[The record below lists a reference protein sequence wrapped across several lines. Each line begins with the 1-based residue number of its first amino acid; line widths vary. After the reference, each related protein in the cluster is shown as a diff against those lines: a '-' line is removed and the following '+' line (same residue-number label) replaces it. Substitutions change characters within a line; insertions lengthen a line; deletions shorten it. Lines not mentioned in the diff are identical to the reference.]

1 MKPGAVESGTTAAH
15 TDGCNEENRLAGFTS
30 WLRARK
36 TLASGVA
43 IAVLVGAPVT
53 VAVLHQGFPVT
64 DPDLRA
70 REVWVTNAEELL
82 AGRLNRQIEELDAAV
97 STASNE
103 ADVFQRGDDAFVY
116 DPAVG
121 SIERIDPSFTTLS
134 QRIDVPPASK
144 IAYGGDVI
152 AVLSP
157 AGELWNVQ
165 AGAELQF
172 DWRGTDPIAKLGD
185 DAEVAVSD
193 KGTIFATSVE
203 KGTLKTFVRG
213 AADDPTT
220 TEVKDLGE
228 HQLAAVGERA
238 VVFDEERNTVVV
250 DGRET
255 ELPSEGLRLQQSGAE
270 HDTAY
275 IATATG
281 IIELGLADGA
291 VRELDAEAPAGS
303 SGAADV
309 AAPVWLDGCVH
320 GAWAEA
326 GRYLSS
332 CDGEEPRLL
341 DIDQPTAGAR
351 LEFRVNRD
359 VIALNNLTNGN
370 AWLVDSDLRLVDN
383 WEEVTPPEESEEL
396 EGDEKSAQQT
406 FEDTIAERTD
416 QNRPPI
422 ARDDDF
428 GARPGRTTILEVLEN
443 DTDPD
448 GDVLSVS
455 SVTEIPESMGR
466 IEQIDGGRALQFSPA
481 AGAAGTVSFRY
492 SVDDGRG
499 GVAEAS
505 VNVRVVPDSENT
517 APVSSRSGAISVE
530 QGQQVSYNVLTD
542 WIDPDGD
549 DLYLVNASPIGGD
562 SVRFSP
568 DGNLT
573 FQHRSAELGQKEV
586 QFTVSDGQTAATGTL
601 TVDVKPSGSLN
612 PIGTPDFARVFVG
625 EKTLIEP
632 LVNDISP
639 SGAPLTL
646 IGVEDPP
653 EGAEITPN
661 LERGSISFSS
671 AEAGEY
677 VFVYNLGAGA
687 AVSVGLIRVQ
697 VVEEPTEALLP
708 IAVKDT
714 AYLRPGEPLAIPVL
728 ANDVS
733 PSGRVLAVQSVDDT
747 GTEGLVSVE
756 LITNTVVRVT
766 ASAAIERQ
774 LQFAYTVSDGIGT
787 ATTTVTV
794 VPVPPLVKDQPPVA
808 LDDTAIVRAGDIVT
822 VPVTKND
829 FHPDAAAFHVLP
841 ELGLGDGFQGL
852 AFVDDD
858 TVRYQAPDEPGLHS
872 LTYSIGDDSEQT
884 ATAKLTFTVVGRG
897 SDGNRPPL
905 PTPITSRTFAGS
917 AVKIDV
923 PLDGLDPDGDSV
935 TLTGIKSA
943 PTLGRV
949 SDRTSTSLTY
959 EASQGSAG
967 TDTFTYE
974 VRDAYGATAV
984 GTIRIGVIPRP
995 VVQLPPTAVD
1005 DSIEMKPGRT
1015 ASVEVLLNDS
1025 DPSGYSLRVESL
1037 PDVDEGLEAE
1047 IRDLRR
1053 VIVKAPEQEGAY
1065 TIRYEISNGHGG
1077 ADAAFLQVAVTDD
1090 AVILP
1095 PTAEDQVIEPEEVLD
1110 GEDVTVTPLADAT
1123 NPGGLVEDLVVTLE
1137 GPNASKAEVDANG
1150 RITVTPGRE
1159 RFAVAYRLTNELDEL
1174 SAMAFVIVPPV
1185 PGGDTAVE
1193 ETQRPEETPK
1203 PKTPEELQAEEKAK
1217 FPAPYLKNLDPIVVP
1232 MNGKIAWGVN
1242 ELVEVPSGNP
1252 ALILSATA
1260 SATDENVLL
1269 DGTRMQYVPKKDY
1282 RGQASLTFEVTDGKS
1297 ADDPIGRTAILTLPI
1312 TVGDPDFNDTPPSF
1326 TPRSEKI
1333 EAGEKARTVDLR
1345 QSSDQPNREN
1355 IERFTYT
1362 NLGGT
1367 SADIQAEI
1375 IDGAT
1380 LSFKS
1385 PLGVQPGTKTRLTFD
1400 VNFNEF
1406 TVPGYVDVTVVSS
1419 TRAMPKTSDDG
1430 PFEMNR
1436 SQSLPIDVLANDFN
1450 PFAQDGVPLKVIGAE
1465 IDQASV
1471 GSTATVSFTAKD
1483 ITVRTGAAFT
1493 GTLSVIYR
1501 IEDGTRDPARQT
1513 TGRATVIVR
1522 APPDAPNTPTATA
1535 SDGQA
1540 TVRWDAPA
1548 TNNSPISGYEVSWSG
1563 GSKSFGAGAAGT
1575 AQSITGLTNGTTY
1588 SFQVRA
1594 ENAKG
1599 WGAWSSAST
1608 AVTPYGTPGAP
1619 GVSVS
1624 SSGYAPATIT
1634 ASWSAPASG
1643 GGSLTYKARIDG
1655 GNWRDVGGSRST
1667 SFGGVGAGTHRVE
1680 VVATNSGNKEG
1691 PAGSDAVGVSNPPP
1705 PPRTVSLS
1713 KGERVGYYSGQYGYC
1728 GGNCWFYNVSVSNF
1742 QPGTTVQMV
1751 PYCNGGALNGRYN
1764 ISIDGNGNGSFVG
1777 RWNGS
1782 IPSSFCGDVG
1792 SVTVDGVRSNNW

>member
-1 MKPGAVESGTTAAH
+1 MS
-15 TDGCNEENRLAGFTS
+15 GFTS

-103 ADVFQRGDDAFVY
+103 ADVFQNGDDAFVY

-193 KGTIFATSVE
+193 AGTIFATSVE
-203 KGTLKTFVRG
+203 KGTLKTFERG
-213 AADDPTT
+213 SADTPSS
-220 TEVKDLGE
+220 TEVSDLGE
-228 HQLAAVGERA
+228 HQLAAVGERP
-238 VVFDEERNTVVV
+238 VIFDEERDVLVV
-250 DGRET
+250 DGRVT
-255 ELPSEGLRLQQSGAE
+255 ELPGEGLRLQQSSAE
-270 HDTAY
+270 HDAAY
-275 IATATG
+275 VATATG
-281 IIELGLADGA
+281 IVEVGLDDGA

-326 GRYLSS
+326 GRYLAS
-332 CDGEEPRLL
+332 CDGEKPRLL

-370 AWLVDSDLRLVDN
+370 AWLVDSELRLVDN
-383 WEEVTPPEESEEL
+383 WEEVTPPEESDEL

-406 FEDTIAERTD
+406 FEDTIAERTA
-416 QNRPPI
+416 QNRPPV

-448 GDVLSVS
+448 GDVLAVS

-481 AGAAGTVSFRY
+481 EGAAGTVSFRY
-492 SVDDGRG
+492 SVSDGRD

-505 VNVRVVPDSENT
+505 VNVRIVPDSENT
-517 APVSSRSGAISVE
+517 APISSRSGAISVE

-542 WIDPDGD
+542 WNDPDGD
-549 DLYLVNASPIGGD
+549 DLYLVNASPVGGD

-573 FQHRSAELGQKEV
+573 FQHKSAELGQKEV

-601 TVDVKPSGSLN
+601 TVEVKPSGSLN

-639 SGAPLTL
+639 SGAPLAL
-646 IGVEDPP
+646 LGVDEAP
-653 EGAEITPN
+653 ENAEVKPN
-661 LERGSISFSS
+661 VERGSITFSS
-671 AEAGEY
+671 AEPGDY
-677 VFVYNLGAGA
+677 VFVYNLGAGS

-697 VVEEPTEALLP
+697 VVEQPAEALAP

-714 AYLRPGEPLAIPVL
+714 AYLRPGEPLSIPVL

-747 GTEGLVSVE
+747 ATDGLVSVE
-756 LITNTVVRVT
+756 LLTNTVTRVT
-766 ASAAIERQ
+766 ASAALDRQ
-774 LQFAYTVSDGIGT
+774 LQFSYTVSDGINS
-787 ATTTVTV
+787 ATSTVTV
-794 VPVPPLVKDQPPVA
+794 VPVPPLVKNQPPVA
-808 LDDTAIVRAGDIVT
+808 VDDAAIVRAGDIVT
-822 VPVTKND
+822 VPVTEND

-841 ELGLGDGFQGL
+841 ELATGDDFPGL

-858 TVRYQAPDEPGLHS
+858 TVRYQAPDKPGVFS
-872 LTYSIGDDSEQT
+872 LDYEISDDTEQT
-884 ATAKLTFTVVGRG
+884 AKATLTFTVVARG

-917 AVKIDV
+917 GVKIDI

-935 TLTGIKSA
+935 TLTRITSA
-943 PTLGRV
+943 PSLGQV
-949 SDRTSTSLTY
+949 SDLTSTSLLY
-959 EASQGSAG
+959 AAMPGSAG

-974 VRDAYGATAV
+974 IRDTYGATAT

-995 VVQLPPTAVD
+995 VVQLPPSAVD

-1025 DPSGYSLRVESL
+1025 DPSGYSLRVASL
-1037 PDVDEGLEAE
+1037 PDIAEGLKAE

-1053 VIVKAPEQEGAY
+1053 VVVEAPAQEGAY

-1077 ADAAFLQVAVTDD
+1077 ADTAFLQIAVTED

-1123 NPGGLVEDLVVTLE
+1123 NPGGLVEDLAVTVE
-1137 GPNASKAEVDANG
+1137 GPNASKAEVDADG
-1150 RITVTPGRE
+1150 RITVKPGSE
-1159 RFAVAYRLTNELDEL
+1159 RYAVAYRVTNDLDDL

-1185 PGGDTAVE
+1185 PGGADATVDETQAPE
-1193 ETQRPEETPK
+1193 ETQK

-1217 FPAPYLKNLDPIVVP
+1217 FPAPYLKDLDPIVVP
-1232 MNGKIAWGVN
+1232 MNGEIDWSVDD
-1242 ELVEVPSGNP
+1242 LVEVPSGNP
-1252 ALILSATA
+1252 ALILSANA
-1260 SATDENVLL
+1260 SATEEEVQI
-1269 DGTRMQYVPKKDY
+1269 DGTHLQYVPTKEY
-1282 RGQASLTFEVTDGKS
+1282 RGPASLTFEVTDGKN

-1312 TVGDPDFNDTPPSF
+1312 TVGDPDFNDTPPTF
-1326 TPRSEKI
+1326 TPRAETI
-1333 EAGEKARTVDLR
+1333 EAGEPAREIDLR
-1345 QSSDQPNREN
+1345 QSSDQPNPDN
-1355 IERFTYT
+1355 IERITYT

-1367 SADIQAEI
+1367 TDDIQAEI
-1375 IDGAT
+1375 VDGAT
-1380 LSFKS
+1380 LRFKA
-1385 PLGVQPGTKTRLTFD
+1385 PLGVQKGASTRITFD

-1406 TVPGYVDVTVVSS
+1406 TVPGYIDVKVVSS
-1419 TRAMPKTSDDG
+1419 TRALPRAVDDG
-1430 PFEMNR
+1430 DFEMDR
-1436 SQSLPIDVLANDFN
+1436 SASRPIDVLANDFN
-1450 PFAQDGVPLKVIGAE
+1450 PFGQDGVPLVVVGAE

-1471 GSTATVSFTAKD
+1471 GSTASVTYTATD

-1493 GTLSVIYR
+1493 GTLSVIYT
-1501 IEDGTRDPARQT
+1501 IEDGTKDPDRRT
-1513 TGRATVIVR
+1513 TGRVTVIVR
-1522 APPDAPNTPTATA
+1522 AAPDAPNAPTASA
-1535 SDGQA
+1535 SDAQG

-1548 TNNSPISGYEVSWSG
+1548 TNNSPITRYEVQWTGG
-1563 GSKSFGAGAAGT
+1563 GSRIFDASTAGT
-1575 AQSITGLTNGTTY
+1575 SQTIGLTNGTTY
-1588 SFQVRA
+1588 TFSVRA
-1594 ENAKG
+1594 ENQHKG
-1599 WGAWSSAST
+1599 WGAWSLSSN

-1619 GVSVS
+1619 GVSVR
-1624 SSGYAPATIT
+1624 SSGDAPSTIT
-1634 ASWSAPASG
+1634 ASWSVPASG
-1643 GGSLTYKARIDG
+1643 GGSLSYRARIDG
-1655 GNWRDVGGSRST
+1655 GSWRDVGGATST
-1667 SFGGVGAGTHRVE
+1667 AWGGVGAGRHTVE
-1680 VVATNSGNKEG
+1680 VEATNTGDKRG
-1691 PAGSDAVGVSNPPP
+1691 PAGSDSVSVSNPPP

-1713 KGERVGYYSGQYGYC
+1713 KGERVGYYNGQYGYC

-1751 PYCNGGALNGRYN
+1751 PYCNGGALKGRYN

-1782 IPSSFCGDVG
+1782 TPSSFCGDVG

>member
-1 MKPGAVESGTTAAH
+1 M
-15 TDGCNEENRLAGFTS
+15 AGFTS

-70 REVWVTNAEELL
+70 RDVWVTNAEELL

-103 ADVFQRGDDAFVY
+103 TDVFQNGDDAFVY

-144 IAYGGDVI
+144 VAYGGDVI

-172 DWRGTDPIAKLGD
+172 DWRGTDPIAKLGE

-193 KGTIFATSVE
+193 TGTIFATSIAKERVQRFE
-203 KGTLKTFVRG
+203 RG
-213 AADDPTT
+213 KADAPQTT
-220 TEVKDLGE
+220 KIADLGE
-228 HQLAAVGERA
+228 HQIAAIGERA
-238 VVFDEERNTVVV
+238 VIFDEERNAVIV
-250 DGRET
+250 DGRVT
-255 ELPSEGLRLQQSGAE
+255 ELDDAGLRLQQSSAE
-270 HDTAY
+270 NDTAY
-275 IATATG
+275 VATATG
-281 IIELGLADGA
+281 LVAVPLDGGK
-291 VRELDAEAPAGS
+291 VRELDAEAAVGS
-303 SGAADV
+303 AGAADV
-309 AAPVWLDGCVH
+309 AAPVWLNGCVH

-326 GRYLSS
+326 GRYLAS
-332 CDGEEPRLL
+332 CDGEKPRLL
-341 DIDQPTAGAR
+341 DIDQPTAAAR

-383 WEEVTPPEESEEL
+383 WEEVTPPEESDEL

-416 QNRPPI
+416 QNRPPV
-422 ARDDDF
+422 AREDDF
-428 GARPGRTTILEVLEN
+428 GARPTRTTILEVLEN

-448 GDVLSVS
+448 GDVLTVS
-455 SVTEIPESMGR
+455 SVTGIPESMGR

-481 AGAAGTVSFRY
+481 EGAAGTVSFRY

-505 VNVRVVPDSENT
+505 VNVRVVPESENT
-517 APVSSRSGAISVE
+517 APVSVRSGAISVE
-530 QGQQVSYNVLTD
+530 QGQQVSYNVVTD

-549 DLYLVNASPIGGD
+549 DLYLVNASPVGGD

-573 FQHRSAELGQKEV
+573 FQHKSAELGQKEV
-586 QFTVSDGQTAATGTL
+586 QFTVSDGQTAATGML
-601 TVDVKPSGSLN
+601 TVEVKPSGSLN
-612 PIGTPDFARVFVG
+612 PIGTPDFTRVFAG

-632 LVNDISP
+632 LVNDVSP
-639 SGAPLTL
+639 SGAPLSL
-646 IGVEDPP
+646 LGIEEAP
-653 EGAEITPN
+653 ESAEITPN
-661 LERGSISFSS
+661 LERGSITFSS
-671 AEAGEY
+671 SEVGDY

-687 AVSVGLIRVQ
+687 TVSVGLIRVQ
-697 VVEEPTEALLP
+697 VVEAPAEALPP

-714 AYLRPGEPLAIPVL
+714 AYLRPGEPLSIPVL

-747 GTEGLVSVE
+747 ATDGLVSVE
-756 LITNTVVRVT
+756 LLTNTVARVT
-766 ASAAIERQ
+766 ASAALDRQ
-774 LQFAYTVSDGIGT
+774 LQFAYTVSDGVGT

-794 VPVPPLVKDQPPVA
+794 VPVPPLVKNQPPVA
-808 LDDTAIVRAGDIVT
+808 TEDTAIVRAGDIVT
-822 VPVTKND
+822 VPVTRND

-841 ELGLGDGFQGL
+841 ELAFGDDFKGL

-858 TVRYQAPDEPGLHS
+858 TVRYQAPEEAGVYS
-872 LTYSIGDDSEQT
+872 LSYAIGDDHEQT
-884 ATAKLTFTVVGRG
+884 AKAKLTITVVGRG
-897 SDGNRPPL
+897 SEGNRAPL
-905 PTPITSRTFAGS
+905 PTPITSRTFEGS
-917 AVKIDV
+917 AVKIDI

-935 TLTGIKSA
+935 TLTGISST
-943 PTLGRV
+943 PSLGRV
-949 SDRTSTSLTY
+949 VERTSTSLTY
-959 EASQGSAG
+959 EALTGSAG
-967 TDTFTYE
+967 TETFTYE
-974 VRDAYGATAV
+974 VRDTYGASAT

-995 VVQLPPTAVD
+995 VVQLPPSAVD

-1053 VIVKAPEQEGAY
+1053 VVVKAPDQEGAY

-1077 ADAAFLQVAVTDD
+1077 ADAAFLQIAVTDD

-1110 GEDVTVTPLADAT
+1110 GEDVTVTPLRDAT
-1123 NPGGLVEDLVVTLE
+1123 NPGGLVEDLVVTVE
-1137 GPNASKAEVDANG
+1137 GPNASKAEVDSDG
-1150 RITVTPGRE
+1150 RITVKPGRD
-1159 RFAVAYRLTNELDEL
+1159 RYAVAYRLTNDLDDL

-1185 PGGDTAVE
+1185 PAGDDAVE

-1217 FPAPYLKNLDPIVVP
+1217 FPAPYLKDLDPIIVP
-1232 MNGKIAWGVN
+1232 MNGRIAWSVN
-1242 ELVEVPSGNP
+1242 DLVEVPSGNP
-1252 ALILSATA
+1252 ALILTANA
-1260 SATDENVLL
+1260 SATDDEVLV
-1269 DGTRMQYVPKKDY
+1269 DGTHLQYIPRQDF
-1282 RGQASLTFEVTDGKS
+1282 RGSASLTFQVTDGKS

-1326 TPRSEKI
+1326 TPRSETI
-1333 EAGEKARTVDLR
+1333 EAGEAARTVDLR
-1345 QSSDQPNREN
+1345 QSSDQPNRDN

-1367 SADIQAEI
+1367 SEDIQAEI

-1380 LSFKS
+1380 LSFKA
-1385 PLGVQPGTKTRLTFD
+1385 PLGVQPGTEARLTFD
-1400 VNFNEF
+1400 VNFNDF
-1406 TVPGYVDVTVVSS
+1406 TVPGYVDVKVVSS
-1419 TRAMPKTSDDG
+1419 TRAMPRTVDDG

-1436 SQSLPIDVLANDFN
+1436 SDAKLIDVLGNDFN
-1450 PFAQDGVPLKVIGAE
+1450 PFEQDGVPLRVVGAE
-1465 IDQASV
+1465 IDQVSV
-1471 GSTATVSFTAKD
+1471 GSTASVSFTSTD

-1493 GTLSVIYR
+1493 GTVSVIYR
-1501 IEDGTRDPARQT
+1501 IEDGTKDPLRQT

-1522 APPDAPNTPTATA
+1522 APPDQPNRPAASA
-1535 SDGQA
+1535 SDAAA
-1540 TVRWDAPA
+1540 TVRWNEPA
-1548 TNNSPISGYEVSWSG
+1548 TNNSPITGYEVQWDG
-1563 GSKSFGAGAAGT
+1563 GSRSFGAGAAGSD
-1575 AQSITGLTNGTTY
+1575 QPITGLTNGTTY
-1588 SFQVRA
+1588 TFQVRA
-1594 ENAKG
+1594 QNEKG
-1599 WGAWSSAST
+1599 WGEWSSASA
-1608 AVTPYGTPGAP
+1608 AVTPYGTPSDVPSVSASPRGYGPTAVDFSWGAP
-1619 GVSVS
+1619 N
-1624 SSGYAPATIT
+1624 I
-1634 ASWSAPASG
+1634 SG
-1643 GGSLTYKARIDG
+1643 GGSIHYQINLDNGGWSDIGGGRSHAIGGIGVGTHNVQVRAVNDGSGRAGGAASRNFTVEQQPPPVPSGRIG
-1655 GNWRDVGGSRST
+1655 KGPSRSCD
-1667 SFGGVGAGTHRVE
+1667 SGGGGCAEVRITWYDMAPGRYKVFATVNGASCCSYQQTVDIGANGQLQLLNHLGRRSE
-1680 VVATNSGNKEG
+1680 NI
-1691 PAGSDAVGVSNPPP
+1691 AVRFEAQG
-1705 PPRTVSLS
+1705 
-1713 KGERVGYYSGQYGYC
+1713 
-1728 GGNCWFYNVSVSNF
+1728 
-1742 QPGTTVQMV
+1742 
-1751 PYCNGGALNGRYN
+1751 GGAVSKTLGEISGSTWNNMGYN
-1764 ISIDGNGNGSFVG
+1764 T
-1777 RWNGS
+1777 W
-1782 IPSSFCGDVG
+1782 
-1792 SVTVDGVRSNNW
+1792 

>member
-1 MKPGAVESGTTAAH
+1 M
-15 TDGCNEENRLAGFTS
+15 AGFTS

-53 VAVLHQGFPVT
+53 IAVLHEGFPVT

-103 ADVFQRGDDAFVY
+103 TDVYQNGDDAFVY

-121 SIERIDPSFTTLS
+121 SVERIDPSFTTLS

-157 AGELWNVQ
+157 KGELWNVQ

-172 DWRGTDPIAKLGD
+172 DWRGTDPIAKLGE
-185 DAEVAVSD
+185 DAEVAVSGT
-193 KGTIFATSVE
+193 GTIFGTSLK
-203 KGTLKTFVRG
+203 KGTLKRFERDAVG
-213 AADDPTT
+213 DPETT
-220 TEVKDLGE
+220 KLPDLGE

-238 VVFDEERNTVVV
+238 VVFDEDRNVLVV
-250 DGRET
+250 DGRIT
-255 ELPSEGLRLQQSGAE
+255 ELPAEGLRLQQTGGE
-270 HDTAY
+270 HDAAY
-275 IATATG
+275 VATATG
-281 IIELGLADGA
+281 LLAVGLDDGE
-291 VRELDAEAPAGS
+291 VRELDAEAG
-303 SGAADV
+303 GTTRAAEV

-326 GRYLSS
+326 GRYLAS
-332 CDGEEPRLL
+332 CDGEDPRLL

-383 WEEVTPPEESEEL
+383 WEEVTPPEESDEL

-416 QNRPPI
+416 RNRPPV

-448 GDVLSVS
+448 GDVLTVS
-455 SVTEIPESMGR
+455 SVGDIPESMGR
-466 IEQIDGGRALQFSPA
+466 IERIDGSRALQFSPA
-481 AGAAGTVSFRY
+481 EGAAGTVSFRY

-517 APVSSRSGAISVE
+517 APVSVRSGAISVE

-549 DLYLVNASPIGGD
+549 DVYLVNASPLGGD

-573 FQHRSAELGQKEV
+573 FQHKSAELGQKEV
-586 QFTVSDGQTAATGTL
+586 QFTVSDGETAATGTL
-601 TVDVKPSGSLN
+601 TVEVKTSGSLN
-612 PIGTPDFARVFVG
+612 PIGTPDFASVFVG

-639 SGAPLTL
+639 SGAPITL
-646 IGVEDPP
+646 LGIEEAP
-653 EGAEITPN
+653 EAAEVVPN
-661 LERGSISFSS
+661 LERGSITFSS
-671 AEAGEY
+671 AEAGDY

-687 AVSVGLIRVQ
+687 NVSVGLIRVQ
-697 VVEEPTEALLP
+697 VVETPSEAPPP

-714 AYLRPGEPLAIPVL
+714 AYLRPGEPLSIPVL

-747 GTEGLVSVE
+747 ATDGLVSVE
-756 LITNTVVRVT
+756 LLTNTVARVT
-766 ASAAIERQ
+766 ASAALDRQ
-774 LQFAYTVSDGIGT
+774 LQFAYTVSDGVGT

-794 VPVPPLVKDQPPVA
+794 VPVPPLVKNQPPVA
-808 LDDTAIVRAGDIVT
+808 VEDTAIVRAGDIVT
-822 VPVTKND
+822 VPVTRND

-841 ELGLGDGFQGL
+841 ELSIGDDLDGL
-852 AFVDDD
+852 AFVDGD
-858 TVRYQAPDEPGLHS
+858 TVRYQAPEKAGVYS
-872 LTYSIGDDSEQT
+872 LAYSIGDDHDQT
-884 ATAKLTFTVVGRG
+884 AKAKLTFTVVGRG
-897 SDGNRPPL
+897 SDGNRAPL

-935 TLTGIKSA
+935 TLTGISTA
-943 PTLGRV
+943 PSLGRV
-949 SDRTSTSLTY
+949 TDRTSTSLTY
-959 EASQGSAG
+959 EAMPGSAG
-967 TDTFTYE
+967 TETFTYE
-974 VRDAYGATAV
+974 VRDTYGATAT

-995 VVQLPPTAVD
+995 VVQLPPSAVD
-1005 DSIEMKPGRT
+1005 DAIEMKPGRT

-1037 PDVDEGLEAE
+1037 PDVDEGLKAE
-1047 IRDLRR
+1047 VRDLRR
-1053 VIVKAPEQEGAY
+1053 VVVEAPDQEGAY

-1090 AVILP
+1090 AVIMP

-1110 GEDVTVTPLADAT
+1110 GEDVTVAPLADAT
-1123 NPGGLVEDLVVTLE
+1123 NPGGLVEDLVTTLE
-1137 GPNASKAEVDANG
+1137 GPNASKAEVDPDG

-1159 RFAVAYRLTNELDEL
+1159 RFAVAYRLTNDLDDL

-1185 PGGDTAVE
+1185 PAGDDVVE

-1217 FPAPYLKNLDPIVVP
+1217 FPAPYLKDLEPIVVP
-1232 MNGKIAWGVN
+1232 MNGEIAWGVD

-1252 ALILSATA
+1252 ALILSANA
-1260 SATDENVLL
+1260 SSTEEEVMV
-1269 DGTRMQYVPKKDY
+1269 DGTHLQYVPAPDY
-1282 RGQASLTFEVTDGKS
+1282 RGSASLTFEVTDGKG
-1297 ADDPIGRTAILTLPI
+1297 ADDPIGRTAILTIPI
-1312 TVGDPDFNDTPPSF
+1312 TVGDPDFNDAPPSF
-1326 TPRSEKI
+1326 TPRTETI
-1333 EAGEKARTVDLR
+1333 EAGEGARSVDLR
-1345 QSSDQPNREN
+1345 QSSDQPNRDN

-1367 SADIQAEI
+1367 TDDIQAEI
-1375 IDGAT
+1375 VDGST
-1380 LSFKS
+1380 LQFSA
-1385 PLGVQPGTKTRLTFD
+1385 PLGVQPGTSTRLTFD

-1406 TVPGYVDVTVVSS
+1406 TVPGYVDVKVVSS
-1419 TRAMPKTSDDG
+1419 TRAMAATVDDG
-1430 PFEMNR
+1430 PVEMLR
-1436 SQSLPIDVLANDFN
+1436 SDTKLIDVLANDFN
-1450 PFAQDGVPLKVIGAE
+1450 PFAQDGVPLRVVAAD

-1471 GSTATVSFTAKD
+1471 GSNASVSFTSTD

-1493 GTLSVIYR
+1493 GTLSVIYTV
-1501 IEDGTRDPARQT
+1501 EDGTKDPLRRT

-1522 APPDAPNTPTATA
+1522 AAPDAPNTPTAAA
-1535 SDGQA
+1535 SDAAG
-1540 TVRWDAPA
+1540 TVTWAAPA
-1548 TNNSPISGYEVSWSG
+1548 TNNSDIIGYQVQVSN
-1563 GSKSFGAGAAGT
+1563 GSATRTVDFGAGAAGSP
-1575 AQSITGLTNGTTY
+1575 QPVSLSNGTTY
-1588 SFQVRA
+1588 TFKVRA
-1594 ENAKG
+1594 QNG
-1599 WGAWSSAST
+1599 IDWGAWSTSSN
-1608 AVTPYGTPGAP
+1608 AVTPYGAP
-1619 GVSVS
+1619 SAVS
-1624 SSGYAPATIT
+1624 SLSASARGYGPTT
-1634 ASWSAPASG
+1634 VDFSWSAPNVTGGGPIHYQIALDGGWTDIGSGTSHSIGGVGVGTHTVKVRAVNNGSGRAGGEDTRTFTVEQQPPPQPSGSIGKGFSRACQSG
-1643 GGSLTYKARIDG
+1643 GGGCANVRITWANMDPGTYRVYATV
-1655 GNWRDVGGSRST
+1655 NGS
-1667 SFGGVGAGTHRVE
+1667 GVGSYRE
-1680 VVATNSGNKEG
+1680 
-1691 PAGSDAVGVSNPPP
+1691 
-1705 PPRTVSLS
+1705 TVSI
-1713 KGERVGYYSGQYGYC
+1713 GASGQKELQ
-1728 GGNCWFYNVSVSNF
+1728 NH
-1742 QPGTTVQMV
+1742 
-1751 PYCNGGALNGRYN
+1751 L
-1764 ISIDGNGNGSFVG
+1764 
-1777 RWNGS
+1777 
-1782 IPSSFCGDVG
+1782 
-1792 SVTVDGVRSNNW
+1792 GVRSAGETIAVRFENISGGTSRTLGAISGSQWNSIPYGTW